1 MRLNITEEDLKEG
14 VEEVQEATKIGIS
27 KDYERLYTD
36 LFEFF
41 QEKILGISTLS
52 YNFVSAPTAHRRKAM
67 KV

>member
-27 KDYERLYTD
+27 KDYERLSFRFIY
-36 LFEFF
+36 F
-41 QEKILGISTLS
+41 QKNTLSISTLS
-52 YNFVSAPTAHRRKAM
+52 YNFVSAPTAHPRKAM